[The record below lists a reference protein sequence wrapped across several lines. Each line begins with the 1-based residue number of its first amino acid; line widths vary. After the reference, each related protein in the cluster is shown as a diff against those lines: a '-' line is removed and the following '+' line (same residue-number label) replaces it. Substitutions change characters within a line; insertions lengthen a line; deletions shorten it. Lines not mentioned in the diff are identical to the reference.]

1 MEGSKVHIDLLCIE
15 KGSFQSCVQMLYSF
29 KKIGWR
35 YALQIFPWK
44 ENQAADA
51 IKEKTDN

>member
-1 MEGSKVHIDLLCIE
+1 MEGSKVHIDLLCIK